1 MTAPRFTPEEL
12 QAATGGRWT
21 GTPPAEVAG
30 VSTDTRTLA
39 PGTLF
44 VALRGERF
52 DAHDHLAEAAAKG
65 AVAAAVAEGWLAD
78 PAHPERR
85 GPAGPAAALPLL
97 AVADT
102 LPALGAI
109 ARLHRRL
116 RRLQF
121 VDPGFEL
128 GGLAAGALLLCL
140 SLFPGLLQPPAQPL
154 LSPSVLDHFGL

>member
-1 MTAPRFTPEEL
+1 MTAPRFTSAEL
-12 QAATGGRWT
+12 LAATGGRWT

-52 DAHDHLAEAAAKG
+52 DAHDHLAEAARKG

-85 GPAGPAAALPLL
+85 GPAGPAGALPLL

-109 ARLHRRL
+109 ARLHRRKSD
-116 RRLQF
+116 RSH
-121 VDPGFEL
+121 V
-128 GGLAAGALLLCL
+128 
-140 SLFPGLLQPPAQPL
+140 
-154 LSPSVLDHFGL
+154 VL